1 MRVAYENLVKRFV
14 EEALE
19 RSTETLKPSDN
30 LISAGL
36 SSLDIMRIAGLLTK
50 HGYSVTFAE
59 LIQDPCIAS
68 WTKLIEESESL
79 KSSDCNP
86 RSSKAP
92 SIEGALFPIS
102 SVQHA
107 YMVGRRDGQ
116 ELGGTAC
123 HAYMEFECESLDIT
137 RLEKAVSLLLLR
149 HPMLRARFFD
159 DGTACIGEATQ
170 KTITIY
176 RIEKAA
182 DQDSAIEAIRQKLSH
197 LRFDI
202 ERDDLIDIR
211 LTIASPK
218 RTIMHVNVDLLAADV
233 LSIQILLEDL
243 AYLYRGVDLAP
254 IGTNFMEYARATRT
268 EEDVKERDKEYW
280 LHRIDDM
287 PGGPSLPTKESVGN
301 VKKALFT
308 RLEHLV
314 DSSSWLSFTEKGRQ
328 IGITQSMGIAAVY
341 AKALSR
347 WSENKRFLLNLPLFD
362 RKPVHPGIDKVVS
375 DFTSLILLEADCT
388 NVSSLLELSKQLQK
402 RFQQDVAHSSFDA
415 VKVLRELSRR
425 YPNDAKKA
433 PIVFA
438 SNIGRQFISEEV
450 EAVFGPLSKMLAETP
465 QVLLDHQIY
474 DHKDGL
480 LLAWDYVSDLLDDAM
495 VRQLFDAYCAMV
507 HFYCEHDWSEPFP
520 DLLPPSQRA
529 ARREANSQRAD
540 LGGGTL
546 HRRFFALAQADPGA
560 PALRWGGDG
569 EATYGELAE
578 RSLRIAGGLAAAG
591 VGEGDRV
598 AIRLPKGPGQVAAVL
613 GVLAAGAAYVPIG
626 VSQPEAR
633 AALILEQAGACACID
648 SPELSR
654 LEAADPL
661 AAPADPPDRAL
672 AYVIYT
678 SGSTGVP
685 KGVAVS
691 HAAAWNTIADV
702 VRRWGMGPG
711 DAVLGVSALDF
722 DLSVFDIFGA
732 LSFGAAVVLPSEEE
746 RRDASAWRDLVS
758 SRGVTV
764 WNSAP
769 ALLDVMLDDGPGAAD
784 GLRLALVSG
793 DWVPLGLRSK
803 LPEDVRLVA
812 MGGATEAGIWSN
824 YFEVGEVD
832 PSWSSIPYGRP
843 LSNQS
848 FRVVGEDGLDCPDW
862 VPGELWTGGGS
873 LADGYLGDPSK
884 TAASFVED
892 GGRWYRTGDMGRYWP
907 GAVIEFLGRKDA
919 QQQVKIRGHR
929 VELGEVEA
937 AVAACPGVKGAVAVV
952 AGDRGRSAVHAFA
965 IGDEGCDV
973 NPARVLSR
981 VAELLPSYFVPQDV
995 TILAEWPLSANGK
1008 VDRKALAD
1016 MVPETAPRASSFSEP
1031 ATETERAVASVWEEL
1046 LDVRPVGRESN
1057 FFELGGDSLMASR
1070 VIGRVR
1076 ALGYETARLQLLFD
1090 ADNLEEFCG
1099 ALKKSAP
1106 AKQGASI
1113 DTNPSEEYESFPLTE
1128 IQHAYLVSRRD
1139 SSGQATVGTTYC
1151 QIFATDWVDIDRLD
1165 AAWIKVQKRHGMMRA
1180 SIKENGTQVIAPPS
1194 VLGRFERIECTNSSE
1209 AKQILNTI
1217 KHTVFSLSKPPLHRV
1232 FAVSWLEES
1241 ERRVRL
1247 AFCFDYTVLDA
1258 LSITI
1263 VLSELAELYKDPEAN
1278 LPDIG
1283 LTFRDFVIGYQK
1295 DNRDVETA
1303 KSYWRSRLS
1312 ELPPAPQLPL
1322 AADPSMVGEGRFERL
1337 WRTIPESEWSKIKEK
1352 ARLHGVTPSAAL
1364 LACYARTLSS
1374 WSGGGGVTLN
1384 LTIFD
1389 RPEVHP
1395 DIDKVVGDFTTLL
1408 PVACLPSAGAS
1419 IENQVRD
1426 VQKELASDLEHR
1438 AVSAVWVQREL
1449 ARLAGTS
1456 GVVLPVVFTSALG
1469 LSRFDLDGD
1478 FMEYLGGLSQTPQ
1491 VWLDHQ
1497 AMERGGGVML
1507 SWDYVS
1513 ELFPSGM
1520 IADMFDAYCSTVSSL
1535 AAFDWSEPFPDLL
1548 PPSQRAAR
1556 REANSQRADLGGG
1569 TLHRRFFALAQADPG
1584 APALRWGG
1592 DGEATYGELAERSL
1606 RIAGGLA
1613 AAGVGEGDRVAI
1625 RLPKG
1630 PGQVAAVLGVL
1641 AAGAAYVP
1649 IGVSQPEARAALILE
1664 QAGACACIDSPELS
1678 RLEAADPLAAPADP
1692 PDRALA
1698 YVIYTS
1704 GSTGVP
1710 KGVAVSHAAAWN
1722 TIADVVRRWG
1732 MGPGD
1737 AVLGVSALDFDLS
1750 VFDIFGA
1757 LSFGAAVVLPSE
1769 EERRDASAWR
1779 DLVSSRGV
1787 TVWNSAP
1794 ALLDVM
1800 LDDGPGAADGLRLA
1814 LVSGDWVPLGLRSK
1828 LPEDVRLVAMGGA
1841 TEAGIWSNYFEV
1853 GEVDPSWSSI
1863 PYGRPL
1869 SNQSFRVVG
1878 EDGLDC
1884 PDWVPGELWTGG
1896 GSLADGYLGDPSK
1909 TAASFVEDGGRW
1921 YRTGDMGRYWPGA
1934 VIEFLGR
1941 KDAQQQVKIR
1951 GHRVELGE
1959 VEAAVAAC
1967 PGVKGAVAVVAG
1979 DRGRSA
1985 VHAFAIG
1992 DEGCDVNP
2000 ARVLSR
2006 VAELLPSYFVPQD
2019 VTILAEWPL
2028 SANGKVDRKALA
2040 DMVPETAPRASS
2052 FSEPATETER
2062 AVASVW
2068 EELLDVRPVGRE
2080 SNFFELGGD
2089 SLMAMKLMSALE
2101 KRFGFKLG
2109 LQEFLSNP
2117 TVAGICQKVDA
2128 TCADSYEEGTL

>member
-182 DQDSAIEAIRQKLSH
+182 DQDSAIEAIRQKISH

-362 RKPVHPGIDKVVS
+362 RKPVHPDIDKVVS

-803 LPEDVRLVA
+803 LPEGVRLVA

-862 VPGELWTGGGS
+862 VPGELW
-873 LADGYLGDPSK
+873 
-884 TAASFVED
+884 
-892 GGRWYRTGDMGRYWP
+892 
-907 GAVIEFLGRKDA
+907 I
-919 QQQVKIRGHR
+919 
-929 VELGEVEA
+929 
-937 AVAACPGVKGAVAVV
+937 
-952 AGDRGRSAVHAFA
+952 
-965 IGDEGCDV
+965 
-973 NPARVLSR
+973 
-981 VAELLPSYFVPQDV
+981 
-995 TILAEWPLSANGK
+995 
-1008 VDRKALAD
+1008 
-1016 MVPETAPRASSFSEP
+1016 
-1031 ATETERAVASVWEEL
+1031 
-1046 LDVRPVGRESN
+1046 
-1057 FFELGGDSLMASR
+1057 
-1070 VIGRVR
+1070 
-1076 ALGYETARLQLLFD
+1076 
-1090 ADNLEEFCG
+1090 
-1099 ALKKSAP
+1099 
-1106 AKQGASI
+1106 
-1113 DTNPSEEYESFPLTE
+1113 
-1128 IQHAYLVSRRD
+1128 
-1139 SSGQATVGTTYC
+1139 
-1151 QIFATDWVDIDRLD
+1151 
-1165 AAWIKVQKRHGMMRA
+1165 
-1180 SIKENGTQVIAPPS
+1180 
-1194 VLGRFERIECTNSSE
+1194 
-1209 AKQILNTI
+1209 
-1217 KHTVFSLSKPPLHRV
+1217 
-1232 FAVSWLEES
+1232 
-1241 ERRVRL
+1241 
-1247 AFCFDYTVLDA
+1247 
-1258 LSITI
+1258 
-1263 VLSELAELYKDPEAN
+1263 
-1278 LPDIG
+1278 
-1283 LTFRDFVIGYQK
+1283 
-1295 DNRDVETA
+1295 
-1303 KSYWRSRLS
+1303 
-1312 ELPPAPQLPL
+1312 
-1322 AADPSMVGEGRFERL
+1322 
-1337 WRTIPESEWSKIKEK
+1337 
-1352 ARLHGVTPSAAL
+1352 
-1364 LACYARTLSS
+1364 
-1374 WSGGGGVTLN
+1374 
-1384 LTIFD
+1384 
-1389 RPEVHP
+1389 
-1395 DIDKVVGDFTTLL
+1395 
-1408 PVACLPSAGAS
+1408 
-1419 IENQVRD
+1419 
-1426 VQKELASDLEHR
+1426 
-1438 AVSAVWVQREL
+1438 
-1449 ARLAGTS
+1449 
-1456 GVVLPVVFTSALG
+1456 
-1469 LSRFDLDGD
+1469 
-1478 FMEYLGGLSQTPQ
+1478 
-1491 VWLDHQ
+1491 
-1497 AMERGGGVML
+1497 
-1507 SWDYVS
+1507 
-1513 ELFPSGM
+1513 
-1520 IADMFDAYCSTVSSL
+1520 
-1535 AAFDWSEPFPDLL
+1535 
-1548 PPSQRAAR
+1548 
-1556 REANSQRADLGGG
+1556 
-1569 TLHRRFFALAQADPG
+1569 
-1584 APALRWGG
+1584 
-1592 DGEATYGELAERSL
+1592 
-1606 RIAGGLA
+1606 
-1613 AAGVGEGDRVAI
+1613 
-1625 RLPKG
+1625 
-1630 PGQVAAVLGVL
+1630 
-1641 AAGAAYVP
+1641 
-1649 IGVSQPEARAALILE
+1649 
-1664 QAGACACIDSPELS
+1664 
-1678 RLEAADPLAAPADP
+1678 
-1692 PDRALA
+1692 
-1698 YVIYTS
+1698 
-1704 GSTGVP
+1704 
-1710 KGVAVSHAAAWN
+1710 
-1722 TIADVVRRWG
+1722 
-1732 MGPGD
+1732 
-1737 AVLGVSALDFDLS
+1737 
-1750 VFDIFGA
+1750 
-1757 LSFGAAVVLPSE
+1757 
-1769 EERRDASAWR
+1769 
-1779 DLVSSRGV
+1779 
-1787 TVWNSAP
+1787 
-1794 ALLDVM
+1794 
-1800 LDDGPGAADGLRLA
+1800 
-1814 LVSGDWVPLGLRSK
+1814 
-1828 LPEDVRLVAMGGA
+1828 
-1841 TEAGIWSNYFEV
+1841 
-1853 GEVDPSWSSI
+1853 
-1863 PYGRPL
+1863 
-1869 SNQSFRVVG
+1869 
-1878 EDGLDC
+1878 
-1884 PDWVPGELWTGG
+1884 GG